1 MSGNEKG
8 LVIIPTYN
16 EKENIGGIVDAIL
29 GLRLKLD
36 MLVVDDNSPDGTGT
50 ILDSLAKERKN
61 LFVMHRSRK
70 MGLGSAYKEGFK
82 FAFKNNYGFVITMD
96 ADFSHN
102 PQDLP
107 AMVEEIKLSE
117 IVVGSRYVPGGGIR
131 NWPLYRLLLSSTANK
146 VAKFMSGIDANDF
159 TSGFQ
164 CFRTEILKRVDLDN
178 MRSDGYS
185 FLSELKYLLA
195 RDGGKIS
202 EIPIMFEDRKQGASK
217 LSKRTILEAIVV
229 VLGIGLERFLKIK
242 RRAGKRQRKE

>member
-1 MSGNEKG
+1 MSENEKG

-16 EKENIGGIVDAIL
+16 EKENIREIVNTIL

-36 MLVVDDNSPDGTGT
+36 VLVVDDNSPDGTGK
-50 ILDSLAKERKN
+50 ILDSLAEEKKN
-61 LFVMHRSRK
+61 LFVMHRSGK
-70 MGLGSAYKEGFK
+70 MGLGSAYKEGFR
-82 FAFKNNYGFVITMD
+82 FAFKNGYDFVITMD

-107 AMVEEIKLSE
+107 TMVDKIKLCD

-131 NWPLYRLLLSSTANK
+131 NWPLYRLILSGTANK
-146 VAKFMSGIDANDF
+146 VAKFMIGIDANDF

-164 CFRTEILKRVDLDN
+164 CFRTGILKRVDLDN

-195 RDGGKIS
+195 RDGGRIN
-202 EIPIMFEDRKQGASK
+202 EIPIIFEDRKHGASK
-217 LSKRTILEAIVV
+217 LSKRTILEAIAVV
-229 VLGIGLERFLKIK
+229 FGIGLERFFKIEK
-242 RRAGKRQRKE
+242 WVGKK